1 MVKPF
6 PADDPVMI
14 SLKLRLVTTRDYIA
28 RWKLALLYA
37 FPIANSLW
45 LGLLRGPQKKSQDQK
60 PDHHGTIS
68 GRKAKNNPTNPLTI
82 GIEGPQRAKKQ
93 SASAEAMGKI
103 VLGAIFRFFLAY
115 LKKKQYLCSRKGFL
129 KMKLKEI
136 KQAIGSLAEV
146 SGDDELDICHLLTDS
161 RQLGAEPGHTL
172 FFAIRTAQNDGAKY
186 IPELR
191 EKGVQAFVTGDSIA
205 ALQALAAHVREQ
217 FHGTVIGITG
227 SNGKT
232 VVKEWLYQL
241 LKDDYTV
248 IRSPKS
254 YNSQIGVPLSVW
266 GLEPH
271 LTSPQGEE
279 HPLLRRGTG
288 RGLLAI
294 FEAGISQPGEMERLE
309 PMIRPTIGVITY
321 IGHEHDENFSSLE
334 QKREEKMKLFVHSEQ
349 IIEDPTHQNVRT
361 CAAVMRALGYD
372 EEVIAERILH
382 QTHETVLKVNLSA
395 LVDNVRYFRSL
406 LKPETKLTCMVKA
419 FAYGAG
425 SVEVS
430 RALQKA
436 NDSFVHRTSSNGTLV
451 DYLAVAVADEG
462 VELRKAGITLPII
475 IMDPEVA
482 AMDLILENNLEPNVY
497 SHQSLKTVI
506 AAAEAKGLENVPIH
520 IKIDSGM
527 HRLGFYKEDIP
538 WLIGKLQQTKAVR
551 VASVFSHLAG
561 SDEAQFDDFT
571 LQQIRYFD
579 DCAEELKNGLS
590 DVAGLSAER
599 SILKHILNSA
609 GIERFTDYQFDMC
622 RLGIGLYG
630 FSFAGARLR
639 NVCSLETTI
648 LSVKTV
654 QAGETIGYGRHTKL
668 DEDRVI
674 AVIPIGYADGFDRRF
689 SNYGGEVYIRGK
701 RCPVVGNVCMDQ
713 AMIDVTGTDAR
724 PGDPVEIFGE
734 HVTLQE
740 LADKLGTITYEIL
753 TSVSR
758 RVQRLYFYE

>member
-1 MVKPF
+1 
-6 PADDPVMI
+6 
-14 SLKLRLVTTRDYIA
+14 
-28 RWKLALLYA
+28 
-37 FPIANSLW
+37 
-45 LGLLRGPQKKSQDQK
+45 
-60 PDHHGTIS
+60 
-68 GRKAKNNPTNPLTI
+68 
-82 GIEGPQRAKKQ
+82 
-93 SASAEAMGKI
+93 
-103 VLGAIFRFFLAY
+103 
-115 LKKKQYLCSRKGFL
+115 
-129 KMKLKEI
+129 MKLKEI
-136 KQAIGSLAEV
+136 RQAIGSLAEV
-146 SGDDELDICHLLTDS
+146 SGDDELEIRHLLTDS
-161 RQLGAEPGHTL
+161 RQLGAEPEKTL
-172 FFAIRTAQNDGAKY
+172 FFAIHTATNDGARY

-191 EKGVQAFVTGDSIA
+191 EKGVQAFVKGDAVA

-266 GLEPH
+266 QLSVSEAVCQRSGLCSV
-271 LTSPQGEE
+271 SPKDG
-279 HPLLRRGTG
+279 PAKPVLCL
-288 RGLLAI
+288 
-294 FEAGISQPGEMERLE
+294 FEAGISQPGEMEKLE
-309 PMIRPTIGVITY
+309 RIIRPTIGVITY
-321 IGHEHDENFSSLE
+321 IGHEHDENFASLE
-334 QKREEKMKLFVHSEQ
+334 QKREEKMKLFVHSQ
-349 IIEDPTHQNVRT
+349 KVIEDPTHQNVRT

-372 EEVIAERILH
+372 EETINTRILH

-395 LVDNVRYFRSL
+395 LVDNVRYFRSKL
-406 LKPETKLTCMVKA
+406 RPTTKLTCMVKA

-430 RALQKA
+430 KALQA
-436 NDSFVHRTSSNGTLV
+436 SGLV

-462 VELRKAGITLPII
+462 VELRRAGITLPII

-506 AAAEAKGLENVPIH
+506 AAVEAKGLEYYPIH

-527 HRLGFYKEDIP
+527 HRLGFYKEDLP
-538 WLIGKLQQTKAVR
+538 WLIDRLTHQKAVR

-561 SDEAQFDDFT
+561 SDEPQFDDFT
-571 LQQIRYFD
+571 LSQIRYFD
-579 DCAEELKNGLS
+579 DCAEELIRG
-590 DVAGLSAER
+590 VR
-599 SILKHILNSA
+599 SQDSGVRILKHILNSA
-609 GIERFTDYQFDMC
+609 GIERFSDYQFDMC

-630 FSFAGARLR
+630 FSFAGAKLR
-639 NVCSLETTI
+639 NVCTLETTI

-654 QAGETIGYGRHTKL
+654 KAGETIGYGRHTKL
-668 DEDRVI
+668 DEDRTI

-689 SNYGGEVYIRGK
+689 SNYGGEVWVRGK

-713 AMIDVTGTDAR
+713 AMVDVTGADAR
-724 PGDPVEIFGE
+724 PGDLVEVFGE
-734 HVTLQE
+734 HLPLEE

>member
-1 MVKPF
+1 M
-6 PADDPVMI
+6 
-14 SLKLRLVTTRDYIA
+14 KLSEI
-28 RWKLALLYA
+28 
-37 FPIANSLW
+37 
-45 LGLLRGPQKKSQDQK
+45 
-60 PDHHGTIS
+60 
-68 GRKAKNNPTNPLTI
+68 RKAI
-82 GIEGPQRAKKQ
+82 
-93 SASAEAMGKI
+93 
-103 VLGAIFRFFLAY
+103 GAIADVTGEDDL
-115 LKKKQYLCSRKGFL
+115 
-129 KMKLKEI
+129 EI
-136 KQAIGSLAEV
+136 RY
-146 SGDDELDICHLLTDS
+146 LLTDS
-161 RQLGAEPGHTL
+161 RQLSAVSSQPSAGETL
-172 FFAIRTAQNDGAKY
+172 FFAIKTDKNDGAKY

-191 EKGVQAFVTGDSIA
+191 EKGVRAFVTGDSIA
-205 ALQALAAHVREQ
+205 ALQALAAYVRAQ
-217 FHGTVIGITG
+217 FKGTVIGITG

-241 LKDDYTV
+241 LKDDYDI

-294 FEAGISQPGEMERLE
+294 FEAGISQPGEMEKLE
-309 PMIRPTIGVITY
+309 PMIRPDIGVITY

-334 QKREEKMKLFVHSEQ
+334 QKREEKMKLFVHAKQ
-349 IIEDPTHQNVRT
+349 VIEDPTHQNVRT

-372 EEVIAERILH
+372 EEVIAERILR

-430 RALQKA
+430 RALQEA
-436 NDSFVHRTSSNGTLV
+436 EGLRVTGDGLRVV

-538 WLIGKLQQTKAVR
+538 WLIDKLQQTKAVR

-579 DCAEELKNGLS
+579 ECAEELKKGLS
-590 DVAGLSAER
+590 DQVPGTTV
-599 SILKHILNSA
+599 IKHILNSA

-654 QAGETIGYGRHTKL
+654 KAGETIGYGRHTKL

>member
-1 MVKPF
+1 MQ
-6 PADDPVMI
+6 
-14 SLKLRLVTTRDYIA
+14 SQKLFI
-28 RWKLALLYA
+28 
-37 FPIANSLW
+37 
-45 LGLLRGPQKKSQDQK
+45 
-60 PDHHGTIS
+60 
-68 GRKAKNNPTNPLTI
+68 
-82 GIEGPQRAKKQ
+82 
-93 SASAEAMGKI
+93 
-103 VLGAIFRFFLAY
+103 
-115 LKKKQYLCSRKGFL
+115 
-129 KMKLKEI
+129 MKLSEI
-136 KQAIGSLAEV
+136 KQVIGSIAHVE
-146 SGDDELDICHLLTDS
+146 GPDELEIRHLSIDS
-161 RQLGAEPGHTL
+161 RQPSAEDTL
-172 FFAIRTAQNDGAKY
+172 FFAIKTAKNDGAKY
-186 IPELR
+186 IPDLR

-205 ALQALAAHVREQ
+205 ALQALAAHVRAQ
-217 FHGTVIGITG
+217 FKGTVIGITG

-241 LKDDYTV
+241 LKDDYTI

-266 GLEPH
+266 QLESYLSPLRDGLKK
-271 LTSPQGEE
+271 
-279 HPLLRRGTG
+279 PLLC
-288 RGLLAI
+288 L

-309 PMIRPTIGVITY
+309 PIIRPTIGVITY
-321 IGHEHDENFSSLE
+321 IGHEHDENFVSLE
-334 QKREEKMKLFVHSEQ
+334 QKRAEKMKLFVHSEQ

-372 EEVIAERILH
+372 EELIASRILH

-395 LVDNVRYFRSL
+395 LVENVRYFRGL

-430 RALQKA
+430 KALQA
-436 NDSFVHRTSSNGTLV
+436 SGMV

-506 AAAEAKGLENVPIH
+506 AAAEAKGLEHVPIH

-538 WLIGKLQQTKAVR
+538 WLLEKLKAHKAVR

-561 SDEAQFDDFT
+561 SDEAQFDAFT
-571 LQQIRYFD
+571 MDQIRYFD
-579 DCAEELKNGLS
+579 DCAETLIHAPSLEGR
-590 DVAGLSAER
+590 GGEGFP
-599 SILKHILNSA
+599 ILKHILNSA

-630 FSFAGARLR
+630 FSFAGAKLR

-654 QAGETIGYGRHTKL
+654 KAGETIGYGRHTKL
-668 DEDRVI
+668 EEDRTI

-689 SNYGGEVYIRGK
+689 SNYGGEVWLRGK

-724 PGDPVEIFGE
+724 PGDPVEVFGE